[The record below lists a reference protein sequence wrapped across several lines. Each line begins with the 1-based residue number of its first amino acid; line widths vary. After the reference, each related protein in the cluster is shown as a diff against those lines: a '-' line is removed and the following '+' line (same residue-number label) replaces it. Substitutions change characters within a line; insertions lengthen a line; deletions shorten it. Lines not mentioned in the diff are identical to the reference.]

1 MKMKTKIALHHTYG
15 LPIKK
20 KEKKRTIKG
29 YGSAGNLMCK
39 HHVLENSLEI
49 VLLKYIIYG
58 NLILEESGIQL
69 TKIVFLCSVQIL

>member
-49 VLLKYIIYG
+49 VKFVI
-58 NLILEESGIQL
+58 
-69 TKIVFLCSVQIL
+69 C